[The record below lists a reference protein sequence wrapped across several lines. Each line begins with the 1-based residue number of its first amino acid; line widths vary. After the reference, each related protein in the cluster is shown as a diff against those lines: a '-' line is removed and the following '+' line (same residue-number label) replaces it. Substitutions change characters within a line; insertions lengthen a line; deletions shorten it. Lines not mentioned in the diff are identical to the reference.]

1 LLCILFSV
9 ELLRDLLLIGA
20 GLALVGYV
28 VIAWRRARERR
39 RRWRADLCPGC
50 GYDLRGS
57 AEKCPECGTPIQRFP
72 RDAAT
77 FVIPDE
83 RMRGGG

>member
-1 LLCILFSV
+1 MDLV
-9 ELLRDLLLIGA
+9 RDLMLLGA
-20 GLALVGYV
+20 GVLLVGYV

-39 RRWRADLCPGC
+39 RRWREDLCPRC

-72 RDAAT
+72 RNAAT
-77 FVIPDE
+77 FVIPDD
-83 RMRGGG
+83 RTPGGG